1 MTMID
6 LDALTNPAR
15 LPKVKLFGREM
26 TVQPLTGAM
35 AHRLAMVQQDDP
47 SGSHMLAALLE
58 ILGGIV
64 PTVTAEERATL
75 TVDQISAI
83 VQLARGQVADV
94 EQQLADAAAK
104 N

>member
-26 TVQPLTGAM
+26 TVRPLTGAA
-35 AHRLAMVQQDDP
+35 AHKIAATQEKDAA
-47 SGSHMLAALLE
+47 GSAILAALLD
-58 ILGGIV
+58 ILPSIM
-64 PTVTAEERATL
+64 PDVTADEAAL
-75 TVDQISAI
+75 LSVDQLAAI
-83 VQLARGQVADV
+83 MQLARGQVADV

>member
-26 TVQPLTGAM
+26 AVHPLTGAA
-35 AHRLAMVQQDDP
+35 AHKIAATQEKDQ
-47 SGSHMLAALLE
+47 SGAGMLATLLD
-58 ILGGIV
+58 ILPGIL
-64 PTVTAEERATL
+64 PDVTPDEAVRL
-75 TVDQISAI
+75 SVDQLAAI
-83 VQLARGQVADV
+83 MQLARGQVAEV
-94 EQQLADAAAK
+94 EQQIADAAAK